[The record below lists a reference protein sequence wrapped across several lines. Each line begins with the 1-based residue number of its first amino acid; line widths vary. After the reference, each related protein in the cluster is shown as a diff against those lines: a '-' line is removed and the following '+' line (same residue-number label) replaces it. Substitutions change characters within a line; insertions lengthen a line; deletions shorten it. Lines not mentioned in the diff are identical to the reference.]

1 MHALCKIVRLPKLYE
16 LRVDRTSHK
25 SFPVTRDAISA
36 WASCVFPWP
45 FMLEYP
51 LTTNLKDEGHAAG
64 MLTSVIIEPVSES
77 GSGVTVKQLEE
88 SLPQVA

>member
-1 MHALCKIVRLPKLYE
+1 
-16 LRVDRTSHK
+16 
-25 SFPVTRDAISA
+25 
-36 WASCVFPWP
+36 
-45 FMLEYP
+45 MLEYP